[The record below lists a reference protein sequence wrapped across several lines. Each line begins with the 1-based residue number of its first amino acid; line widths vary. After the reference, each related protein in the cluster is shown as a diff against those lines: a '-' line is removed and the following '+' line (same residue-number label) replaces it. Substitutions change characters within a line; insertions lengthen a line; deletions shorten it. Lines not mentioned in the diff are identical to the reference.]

1 MTAKIPPGPTNRSF
15 RFPIPLLRS
24 LRFIFDP
31 LTVLEK
37 YAQNYDNCFSL
48 SQKNSPPVVYFYH
61 PEAIKQIFAAPAEVF
76 DSSTGKILLPL
87 VGSNSL
93 LVLNGDR
100 HKSQRKLLMP
110 PFHGARM
117 TTYAKLITV
126 IIQEVIGRWQLN
138 RPFYVRAAMQEISL
152 RIILGV
158 VFGINSGTR
167 FQELRELLTS
177 LLDSIGSPIASTL
190 LYFPALQNDWG
201 AWSPWGRYCR
211 LKQKIDSLLFAEM
224 EQRRAE
230 ADQERDDILSLLL
243 SARDQAGQP
252 MTNQELRDEL
262 LTLLFAGHETTASA
276 ITWAL
281 YWLERSPEVR
291 GKLKQEL
298 NSVNVVDNPMAVT
311 KLNYLTAITQETLR
325 IYPIAINAFPRIAEH
340 SVDIFGYQFEPG
352 TVLFPSIY
360 LTHHREDLY
369 PEPKRF
375 LPERFLERQFS
386 PYEYLPFGGGNRLCI
401 GYALALFEIKLVLA
415 NICSQFELK
424 LVSNKSIKPTRR
436 GITLA
441 PSGNMTMVVTQK
453 N

>member
-1 MTAKIPPGPTNRSF
+1 
-15 RFPIPLLRS
+15 
-24 LRFIFDP
+24 
-31 LTVLEK
+31 
-37 YAQNYDNCFSL
+37 
-48 SQKNSPPVVYFYH
+48 
-61 PEAIKQIFAAPAEVF
+61 
-76 DSSTGKILLPL
+76 
-87 VGSNSL
+87 
-93 LVLNGDR
+93 
-100 HKSQRKLLMP
+100 MP

-138 RPFYVRAAMQEISL
+138 KPFYVRAAMQEISL

-158 VFGINSGTR
+158 VFGIDSGTR
-167 FQELRELLTS
+167 YQELRELLTS

-190 LYFPALQNDWG
+190 LFFPALQEDWG

-281 YWLERSPEVR
+281 YWLERYPEVR
-291 GKLKQEL
+291 GRLKQEL

-325 IYPIAINAFPRIAEH
+325 IYPIAINAFPRIAKH

-375 LPERFLERQFS
+375 QPERFLERQFS
-386 PYEYLPFGGGNRLCI
+386 SYEYLPFGGGNRLCI

-424 LVSNKSIKPTRR
+424 LVGNKSIKPTRR

-453 N
+453 S